1 MGLRR
6 KIKKFLYNLKYSK
19 NKFIIDLNKKKV
31 LITGSNSGIGLS
43 LAKKILEQDNQV
55 FATYREK
62 SDKLDEIKNENLFKI
77 KCDQSKTE
85 DYINLENKLKN
96 VNIDI
101 IINCAGIFGPSFKDQ
116 EIENIALEKFRDA
129 IMVNSLSIIKISQIV
144 LKNKKPEIILNLS
157 SDAGSISLNKYGDA
171 YIYRTSKSAL
181 NSITKNMSVDLK
193 KKYGTTVFAIDPGN
207 VQSGMNSKGYM
218 ESDKCANMILD
229 IISNNVEKFNGK
241 FINLSKNELSW

>member
-6 KIKKFLYNLKYSK
+6 KIRKFFYNLKYPN

-77 KCDQSKTE
+77 KCDQSKIE
-85 DYINLENKLKN
+85 DYTNLENKLKN
-96 VNIDI
+96 INIDI
-101 IINCAGIFGPSFKDQ
+101 IINCA
-116 EIENIALEKFRDA
+116 
-129 IMVNSLSIIKISQIV
+129 
-144 LKNKKPEIILNLS
+144 
-157 SDAGSISLNKYGDA
+157 DA